1 MILIFDPFNGI
12 SGDMTVGA
20 LLDAGMP
27 FEHLQGGIAAL
38 DVEGMEIGLESVKR
52 GSLRASKFRVSC
64 AEQKKHRHLSHIE
77 KMLQSSSLRPRVID
91 TALRIF
97 RKLAEA
103 EAAVHGTTIEKVHF
117 HEVGALDSI
126 TDIVGAA
133 IGFDYFQVERFY
145 TLPVNVG
152 FGVVKCEHGLLP
164 IPPPA
169 TALLLKGTATFS
181 GSVESEMTTPTGAA
195 ILAALAE
202 PLPPGLTIRREKIGY
217 GAGDRD
223 FPGTP
228 NVLRIFLSTQ
238 VRHLPGSD
246 EIVELQTN
254 IDDMNPELY
263 APLLNRLLS
272 AGALDVFY
280 QPITMKSG
288 RPGILVTL
296 LCEASR
302 REELSGI
309 LFRETTTL
317 GVRYHTRQRE
327 ILDRRLVP
335 VNTTF
340 GTVRVKV
347 SDLGQETFK
356 FAPEFEDCR
365 RIAESAGVPVKQV
378 YDAAMAAF
386 WNQTQ
391 SEIETKP

>member
-20 LLDAGMP
+20 LLDAGLP
-27 FEHLQGGIAAL
+27 FEHLQQSYAAL
-38 DVEGMEIGLESVKR
+38 NVEGLEVAFESVSR
-52 GSLRASKFRVSC
+52 AGVRASKFRVSC
-64 AEQKKHRHLSHIE
+64 REQKKHRHLSHIE
-77 KMLQSSSLRPRVID
+77 KMLQASSLRAPVVE

-126 TDIVGAA
+126 ADIVGAA
-133 IGFDYFQVERFY
+133 VGFDYFKVERFF
-145 TLPVNVG
+145 THPVSVG
-152 FGVVKCEHGLLP
+152 FGMVKCEHGLLP
-164 IPPPA
+164 VPPPA
-169 TALLLKGTATFS
+169 TALLLRKIPTYAGT
-181 GSVESEMTTPTGAA
+181 VESEMTTPTGAA

-202 PLPPGLTIRREKIGY
+202 PMPAGVAVRKEKIGY

-228 NVLRIFLSTQ
+228 NVLRIFLSQ
-238 VRHLPGSD
+238 CQQLPAAH
-246 EIVELQTN
+246 EIVELHTN

-263 APLLNRLLS
+263 GPLLNRLLG

-280 QPITMKSG
+280 QPAMMKNG
-288 RPGILVTL
+288 RPGTLVTV
-296 LCEASR
+296 LCEAAR
-302 REELSGI
+302 REELVGI

-317 GVRYHTRQRE
+317 GIRYHVRQRE
-327 ILDRRLVP
+327 VLNRRLVP
-335 VNTTF
+335 VNTAY

-347 SDLGQETFK
+347 ADFGNEIFK

-365 RIAESAGVPVKQV
+365 KIAEATGVPVRQV
-378 YDAAMAAF
+378 YDAAMAAY
-386 WNQTQ
+386 WDQAGLQ
-391 SEIETKP
+391 AGTKS